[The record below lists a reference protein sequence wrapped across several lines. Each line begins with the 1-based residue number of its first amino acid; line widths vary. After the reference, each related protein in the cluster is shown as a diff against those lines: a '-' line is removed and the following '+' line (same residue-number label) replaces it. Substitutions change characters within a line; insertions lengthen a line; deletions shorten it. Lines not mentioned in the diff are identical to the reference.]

1 MNQQAIIHTVDD
13 VMKTLGA
20 DRGRFVLLLSDAARY
35 MTAAGRM
42 LKSLYPSLFH
52 VTCVAHLVHN
62 CAERVRNNFSNIDS
76 LVASIKAAVVK
87 NKDRKEMFAE
97 IGYPPEPIVT
107 RWATWLKAAFYYAEN
122 LPAVRQ
128 VVDSFEG
135 DGLLVKRAKAAVA
148 EPHLAADLLAVK
160 RDYEQLV
167 HLLEKCESPE
177 YSITDAHRDLQA
189 LSFGK
194 DAAGI
199 KEYLEKRVQANADLW
214 AIMELRRSDI
224 SPALY
229 GVLQQCQATSVSV
242 ERSFS
247 MLKKML
253 ACDRNFKVDNVEK
266 YFLMLFNSR
275 Q

>member
-97 IGYPPEPIVT
+97 IGYPPSRSSPDEPRGSKQLFTTQRIC
-107 RWATWLKAAFYYAEN
+107 
-122 LPAVRQ
+122 LPFAR
-128 VVDSFEG
+128 S
-135 DGLLVKRAKAAVA
+135 
-148 EPHLAADLLAVK
+148 
-160 RDYEQLV
+160 
-167 HLLEKCESPE
+167 
-177 YSITDAHRDLQA
+177 SIP
-189 LSFGK
+189 S
-194 DAAGI
+194 
-199 KEYLEKRVQANADLW
+199 KEMGYW
-214 AIMELRRSDI
+214 
-224 SPALY
+224 
-229 GVLQQCQATSVSV
+229 
-242 ERSFS
+242 
-247 MLKKML
+247 
-253 ACDRNFKVDNVEK
+253 
-266 YFLMLFNSR
+266 
-275 Q
+275 